1 MMMLLFLLLPL
12 LALAY
17 VCWHVWLLLPLSWGW
32 KILVVLLMVGAFAM
46 LFASIFRATDRLPMP
61 VATAVYE
68 VGTSSIIVLLY
79 LTMLF
84 VVLDIARLVHL
95 LPAAWLRDN
104 WWTAGCIVLFLLGLF
119 VYGNIHYR
127 HKYREEVTLRSA
139 KVTKPVKLV
148 LMSDLHLGY
157 HNRRKEFAR
166 WVDLINNEQ
175 PDMILV
181 AGDIID
187 GSMRPLRDERMHEEF
202 RRLEAPV
209 FACLGNHEYFS
220 GEPEAQRFYR
230 DADICLLQ
238 DTTTQLGDL
247 CIMGRD
253 DRMNRRRRL
262 LKDLVASAD
271 KSKYLILLDHQPY
284 HLEQAEREGVDFQFS
299 GHTHHGQVWPVSWIT
314 DAMYECAFG
323 TYQRG
328 STNYYI
334 SSGIGIWGGKFR
346 IGTRSEYLVLT
357 IEPLLQGQAGG

>member
-1 MMMLLFLLLPL
+1 MIKPMMMLLFLLLPL

-32 KILVVLLMVGAFAM
+32 KALIILLMVSAFAM

-61 VATAVYE
+61 VATAIYE

-104 WWTAGCIVLFLLGLF
+104 WWTAGCIVLFLFGLF
-119 VYGNIHYR
+119 VYGNPHYR
-127 HKYREEVTLRSA
+127 HKYREEVTLRST

-187 GSMRPLRDERMHEEF
+187 GSHFATSGCTRSSVGSKRPSLPAWAITNTSAASLRHKGSTEM
-202 RRLEAPV
+202 PI
-209 FACLGNHEYFS
+209 FACC
-220 GEPEAQRFYR
+220 R
-230 DADICLLQ
+230 
-238 DTTTQLGDL
+238 T
-247 CIMGRD
+247 
-253 DRMNRRRRL
+253 RRRNWATS
-262 LKDLVASAD
+262 AS
-271 KSKYLILLDHQPY
+271 
-284 HLEQAEREGVDFQFS
+284 
-299 GHTHHGQVWPVSWIT
+299 
-314 DAMYECAFG
+314 
-323 TYQRG
+323 
-328 STNYYI
+328 
-334 SSGIGIWGGKFR
+334 WGA
-346 IGTRSEYLVLT
+346 TT
-357 IEPLLQGQAGG
+357 A

>member
-1 MMMLLFLLLPL
+1 MLMLLFLLLPL

-17 VCWHVWLLLPLSWGW
+17 VGWHVWLLLPLSWGW
-32 KILVVLLMVGAFAM
+32 RTVILLLMVGAFM
-46 LFASIFRATDRLPMP
+46 LLFASIFRATDRLPMP
-61 VATAVYE
+61 LATAVYE

-84 VVLDIARLVHL
+84 FVLDIARLVHL

-104 WWTAGCIVLFLLGLF
+104 WWTTGGIVLLLFGLF

-166 WVDLINNEQ
+166 WVDLINNEH
-175 PDMILV
+175 PDLVLV

-220 GEPEAQRFYR
+220 GEPEAQRFYGDAGIHLLR
-230 DADICLLQ
+230 DASAIQ
-238 DTTTQLGDL
+238 GDL

-253 DRMNRRRRL
+253 DRMNRRRL
-262 LKDLVASAD
+262 PLKDLVASAD

-284 HLEQAEREGVDFQFS
+284 HLEQAEREGIDFQFS
-299 GHTHHGQVWPVSWIT
+299 GHTHHGQVWPISWIT
-314 DAMYECAFG
+314 DMMYECAFG

-328 STNYYI
+328 ATNYYV

-357 IEPLLQGQAGG
+357 IEPLQQGQAGG